1 MTFSVGIFRSD
12 LSLMYDKYDNTDIPF
27 DIMINEVKK
36 LVTRLHSLELFV
48 AFGDMFRTH
57 RGSFLRLEGSQRL
70 HSVQCAPPAS
80 PLGARARQGGAGR
93 AGSAARS

>member
-12 LSLMYDKYDNTDIPF
+12 LSLMYDNTDIPF
-27 DIMINEVKK
+27 DIMINEVKN

-70 HSVQCAPPAS
+70 HSVQCAPPRARDRAGR
-80 PLGARARQGGAGR
+80 GARGPQP
-93 AGSAARS
+93 AADCN